1 MKKKQIKVKCYCKP
15 KNKYNVGDE
24 VIYVNSFGIEKEGI
38 VTKVYFR
45 DYYDILHEC
54 YYEYEIKVK
63 DNLCS
68 TTATVFLI
76 NEKQL
81 KRKIKFNSDAV
92 IQKLTTMKSNLNF
105 IKSQLESFKE
115 NDLTVLNYGIDIKND
130 NITRSNKFI
139 GYINFR
145 YKNTENTFYY
155 NLSNKL
161 YLDNLNKYVSDSL
174 NKLNNFNKNNKKTD
188 INVFDEF

>member
-1 MKKKQIKVKCYCKP
+1 M
-15 KNKYNVGDE
+15 
-24 VIYVNSFGIEKEGI
+24 
-38 VTKVYFR
+38 
-45 DYYDILHEC
+45 
-54 YYEYEIKVK
+54 K

-92 IQKLTTMKSNLNF
+92 IQKLTTMESNLNF

>member
-92 IQKLTTMKSNLNF
+92 IQKLTTMESNLNF
-105 IKSQLESFKE
+105 IK
-115 NDLTVLNYGIDIKND
+115 
-130 NITRSNKFI
+130 
-139 GYINFR
+139 
-145 YKNTENTFYY
+145 
-155 NLSNKL
+155 
-161 YLDNLNKYVSDSL
+161 
-174 NKLNNFNKNNKKTD
+174 
-188 INVFDEF
+188 

>member
-76 NEKQL
+76 NENL
-81 KRKIKFNSDAV
+81 SPV
-92 IQKLTTMKSNLNF
+92 IFSNL
-105 IKSQLESFKE
+105 ILAASIISSK
-115 NDLTVLNYGIDIKND
+115 
-130 NITRSNKFI
+130 
-139 GYINFR
+139 
-145 YKNTENTFYY
+145 
-155 NLSNKL
+155 
-161 YLDNLNKYVSDSL
+161 
-174 NKLNNFNKNNKKTD
+174 
-188 INVFDEF
+188 